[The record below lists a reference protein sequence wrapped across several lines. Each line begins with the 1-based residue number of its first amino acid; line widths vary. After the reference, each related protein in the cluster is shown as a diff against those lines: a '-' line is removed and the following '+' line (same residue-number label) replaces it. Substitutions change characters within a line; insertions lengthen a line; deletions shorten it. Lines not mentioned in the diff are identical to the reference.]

1 MYQKLY
7 QYEPVNEQEQADKA
21 LMIQY
26 IERNDD
32 VLERS
37 NLAAHLTS
45 SAIVV
50 NPAMDKVLFAH
61 HNIYQSY
68 GWVGGH
74 NDGDPDCLKVA
85 IKEAQEE
92 TGISNIVP
100 YTDDIIGIDVI
111 YVFHH
116 IKNGTYVPDHLHL
129 NVTYLLIA
137 SEDETPTPR
146 EGENTSVRWF
156 ELGDALN
163 HITEE
168 RMRPIYQKLFR
179 KVTLYRNK

>member
-1 MYQKLY
+1 MFEKLY
-7 QYEPVNEQEQADKA
+7 QYEPINEQEKTDKA
-21 LMIQY
+21 LMIQF
-26 IERNDD
+26 IEKNDD

-50 NPAMDKVLFAH
+50 NKTMDKVLFAH

-74 NDGDPDCLKVA
+74 NDGDPDCLRVA

-92 TGISNIVP
+92 TGIMDIVP
-100 YTDDIIGIDVI
+100 FSDEIIGVDVI
-111 YVFHH
+111 YVSHH
-116 IKNGTYVPDHLHL
+116 IKHGAFVPDHLHL

-137 SEDETPTPR
+137 SEDETPTPK
-146 EGENTSVRWF
+146 EGENTSVKWF
-156 ELGDALN
+156 LLDDALN

-168 RMRPIYQKLFR
+168 RMKPIYQKLFR
-179 KVTLYRNK
+179 KVILYRNK